1 MSKKSKLLST
11 SAVYLVSSILG
22 QVINL
27 FLTPIYT
34 NKLTQEG
41 YGQFNIVISIQS
53 LLTII
58 VTLGIYTGLTRF
70 YNEYEN
76 KNNLK
81 NTAFTFSLIWGSVF
95 SIIIYLFSKPLAN
108 VIFKGDPLGA
118 QYINYTVV
126 SAGLLCLISIY
137 NMYYSMQYR
146 ALISSLI
153 TIARMVLTLAF
164 TVLLMIII
172 DNGII
177 GALQAMLI
185 TYALIVLILV
195 ITDIKHFRFRFCKKE
210 LKDMLSYGIALAP
223 GQVSSW
229 VLNLIDRYF
238 IKGMMSLADVG
249 IYSMGYKIGT
259 LIDPVLIVPFRSAFA
274 PYKFDVYKQEDGK
287 ERIKNVYEYFN
298 LVGWFAI
305 LGLSLFAN
313 VAVRILSN
321 KNYAEAYKIVPLIA
335 FSYYLWG
342 LVEFY
347 GFGLHVAN
355 KMIVSST
362 IVFISALLNVLF
374 NYLLIPHLGING
386 ASLATILCYAITNV
400 LYYILGQ
407 KYYKLPLSIIDS
419 IKYLPLFL
427 MVYGGYFFVK
437 PYISNLLL
445 EILICTVLCVIY
457 IGLNIAFKF
466 ISMDTIKKVISFIRK
481 NDR

>member
-1 MSKKSKLLST
+1 MSKKDKLLST

-27 FLTPIYT
+27 FLVPIYT
-34 NKLTQEG
+34 NKLTKSE
-41 YGQFNIVISIQS
+41 YGQFNIVLSIQS

-70 YNEYEN
+70 FNEYKN

-81 NTAFTFSLIWGSVF
+81 NTAFTFSLIWGAVF
-95 SIIIYLFSKPLAN
+95 SLLVYLLSKPLAS
-108 VIFKGDPLGA
+108 VIFREDPLGA
-118 QYINYTVV
+118 QYINYTVI
-126 SAGLLCLISIY
+126 SAVLLCLISIY

-146 ALISSLI
+146 AVVSSLI
-153 TIARMVLTLAF
+153 TVARMVLTLGF
-164 TVLLMIII
+164 TVLLMIKI

-185 TYALIVLILV
+185 TYALLVLALV
-195 ITDIKHFRFRFCKKE
+195 ITDIKNFRFRFCKKE

-238 IKGMMSLADVG
+238 IKGMISLSAVG
-249 IYSMGYKIGT
+249 VYSVGYKVGT
-259 LIDPVLIVPFRSAFA
+259 LLDPVFIVPFRSAFA
-274 PYKFDVYKQEDGK
+274 PYKFDVYKQEGGN
-287 ERIKNVYEYFN
+287 ERIRDVYGYFN
-298 LVGWFAI
+298 LIGWFLI
-305 LGLSLFAN
+305 VGLSLFAN
-313 VAVRILSN
+313 VAIRILSN
-321 KNYAEAYKIVPLIA
+321 KGYAEAYKIVPLIA

-355 KMIVSST
+355 KMIISSM
-362 IVFISALLNVLF
+362 IVFISALLNVVF
-374 NYLLIPHLGING
+374 NYILIHYFGING
-386 ASLATILCYAITNV
+386 ATLATILCYFIANI
-400 LYYILGQ
+400 LYYIFGQ
-407 KYYKLPLSIIDS
+407 KYYKLPLKIVDS

-427 MVYGGYFFVK
+427 IVYGVYYFIK
-437 PYISNLLL
+437 PSIDNLLL
-445 EILICTVLCVIY
+445 EILLSSLLCVIY

-466 ISMDTIKKVISFIRK
+466 ISIDTIKKFINFIKKKGR
-481 NDR
+481 

>member
-321 KNYAEAYKIVPLIA
+321 KNYWKAYKIVPLIA
-335 FSYYLWG
+335 FSYYL
-342 LVEFY
+342 
-347 GFGLHVAN
+347 
-355 KMIVSST
+355 
-362 IVFISALLNVLF
+362 
-374 NYLLIPHLGING
+374 G
-386 ASLATILCYAITNV
+386 AS
-400 LYYILGQ
+400 
-407 KYYKLPLSIIDS
+407 
-419 IKYLPLFL
+419 
-427 MVYGGYFFVK
+427 
-437 PYISNLLL
+437 
-445 EILICTVLCVIY
+445 
-457 IGLNIAFKF
+457 
-466 ISMDTIKKVISFIRK
+466 
-481 NDR
+481 